1 MKRFGIIYFIMII
14 FVVAVFAGVNISL
27 STDSTKTEKARNV
40 IVNRLTYSIQTDY
53 YIGSDIDS
61 IIDENYHNKL
71 DVLKKEYR
79 AYEIPSDICFI
90 GVNNDESSQLL
101 FEVGDKRITSIKE
114 ESGEIAGFLVF
125 AFDTYISNNIV
136 IYVNVGMAVC
146 SLVLFAFVLYIQMQ
160 VLEPFNQISSY
171 PEQLSKGEITDK
183 IPESKNK
190 YFGRF
195 IWGINMLSDKLSG
208 DKKRINKL
216 MQERQV
222 MLTTIAHGIKTPV
235 ANIKLYASA
244 IEMGLYQEDGIP
256 DKKDAEIAAKI
267 DKNADDITLLVKEM
281 IETTATGMV
290 DFIASPAKFYIN
302 EIVEFINQEYSNRL
316 AMLHIPCKIDC
327 STEAMI
333 DTDKSG
339 LIRILSQIMDNAIK
353 YGDGSGISIIIEKQD
368 EGFFLSIKNKGK
380 LISEQEI
387 PYIFNSFWRGSNSEL
402 AEGSGIGM
410 FEAKQIARK
419 LGGDIYVKRYEET
432 SEMEFVLYIP

>member
-1 MKRFGIIYFIMII
+1 
-14 FVVAVFAGVNISL
+14 
-27 STDSTKTEKARNV
+27 
-40 IVNRLTYSIQTDY
+40 
-53 YIGSDIDS
+53 
-61 IIDENYHNKL
+61 
-71 DVLKKEYR
+71 
-79 AYEIPSDICFI
+79 
-90 GVNNDESSQLL
+90 
-101 FEVGDKRITSIKE
+101 
-114 ESGEIAGFLVF
+114 
-125 AFDTYISNNIV
+125 
-136 IYVNVGMAVC
+136 
-146 SLVLFAFVLYIQMQ
+146 
-160 VLEPFNQISSY
+160 
-171 PEQLSKGEITDK
+171 
-183 IPESKNK
+183 
-190 YFGRF
+190 
-195 IWGINMLSDKLSG
+195 
-208 DKKRINKL
+208 
-216 MQERQV
+216 